1 MPFGLHQ
8 NTSLM
13 RIFPA
18 LNKEIFLAMESF
30 SLRFWRVVCLTACS
44 RIYQLKVSVVSAVI
58 LLKLQNHLRNPRRAQ
73 HLIYI
78 MHADNN
84 FMMVWAVQLG
94 CICFQFFYSLWKV
107 GPWPIHTSF
116 LPINLK
122 ASLRGLTCVGRREEF
137 WTMCDWCNSV
147 KQARDLYTKSCLL
160 D

>member
-1 MPFGLHQ
+1 MDNLKVIGCIGVVLCHAQVTLSINHDNPLFCQMPFGLHQ

-44 RIYQLKVSVVSAVI
+44 RTYQLKVSVVSAVI

-78 MHADNN
+78 VHADNN
-84 FMMVWAVQLG
+84 FMMVWAVLG
-94 CICFQFFYSLWKV
+94 VYL
-107 GPWPIHTSF
+107 
-116 LPINLK
+116 LPIFLK
-122 ASLRGLTCVGRREEF
+122 FVKSWTLTHPHFIFAHKPE
-137 WTMCDWCNSV
+137 S
-147 KQARDLYTKSCLL
+147 
-160 D
+160 